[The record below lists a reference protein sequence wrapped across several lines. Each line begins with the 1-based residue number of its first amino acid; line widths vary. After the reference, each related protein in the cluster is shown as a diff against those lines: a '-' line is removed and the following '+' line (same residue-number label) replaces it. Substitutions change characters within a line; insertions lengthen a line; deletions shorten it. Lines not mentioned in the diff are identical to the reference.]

1 MSILDEMQ
9 KVVIAPTITHENAR
23 FFLAGLPAF
32 GGPEAAG
39 DPGLAEFLSPTSQA
53 EFCVSGEVYTV
64 KPILTSPVARE
75 NYLYV
80 QSLSILSMDAL
91 YYTHRFYDESY
102 LILYTLSGKGR
113 VECEGRAAVLL
124 PGDGVWIDCRKEHR
138 YSTLGDTWSHM
149 ALHLCGHSAAALYGE
164 YTVAHGIS
172 FHQALGG
179 TFHRSAEQ
187 LIRDYGTLSFGREVR
202 IASGLFAML
211 AKLVADSEATTVER
225 ENLLGNLEQ
234 VLLHLEQHLT
244 EPVTLDEL
252 AAVAHTSKY
261 HLSHEFQR
269 LTGYAPI
276 EYLIQLRL
284 RKACLLLQTT
294 SLPVTKITELVGIP
308 NNQYFGKLF
317 KKKLGQTPGE
327 YRKNAKTQS

>member
-1 MSILDEMQ
+1 MGILDEMQ
-9 KVVIAPTITHENAR
+9 RLVIAPAITHEGAAA
-23 FFLAGLPAF
+23 FLAELPTF
-32 GGPEAAG
+32 GGPEAMA
-39 DPGLAEFLSPTSQA
+39 DPGLAEFLAPTSQA

-80 QSLSILSMDAL
+80 QSLSILAMDRL
-91 YYTHRFYDESY
+91 YYTHRFFDDSY

-113 VECEGRAAVLL
+113 VEFEGRTILL
-124 PGDGVWIDCRKEHR
+124 HPGDGIWIDCKREHR
-138 YSTLGDTWSHM
+138 YSTEGDTWSHV
-149 ALHLCGHSAAALYGE
+149 ALHFRGHSAASLYAE
-164 YTVAHGIS
+164 YTAAHGLG
-172 FHQALGG
+172 FYQALGG
-179 TFHRSAEQ
+179 AFHRSMEQ

-211 AKLVADSEATTVER
+211 SLLVTDPEVKTSDR
-225 ENLLGNLEQ
+225 EVLLDNMEQ
-234 VLLHLEQHLT
+234 VLLFLEQHMG
-244 EPVTLDEL
+244 EAVTLDEL
-252 AAVAHTSKY
+252 AVISHTSKY

-284 RKACLLLQTT
+284 HKACLLLQTT
-294 SLPVTKITELVGIP
+294 SLPVTKIAELVGIP

-317 KKKLGQTPGE
+317 KKKLGKTPGE
-327 YRKNAKTQS
+327 YRNATKV